1 MRSPDFC
8 LVFGAPLQ
16 WFQRWKIKFGFPDT
30 KLWLVQIDF
39 TGMSIIET
47 GGGIASRFWHLQ
59 YYCAARH
66 PRLVGQTDSA
76 GGRNFNSL
84 EDSPCLSLT
93 DASASLFP
101 LFSVCHLSFLSSS
114 DGPFGSADSLVSH
127 VEFLDQ
133 SLCWSVDNIKT
144 GQ

>member
-1 MRSPDFC
+1 
-8 LVFGAPLQ
+8 
-16 WFQRWKIKFGFPDT
+16 
-30 KLWLVQIDF
+30 
-39 TGMSIIET
+39 MSIIET
-47 GGGIASRFWHLQ
+47 EGRNSKPFLTFTILLR
-59 YYCAARH
+59 CKT

-76 GGRNFNSL
+76 GGRNFSSL
-84 EDSPCLSLT
+84 EDSPCLSMT

-101 LFSVCHLSFLSSS
+101 LFSVSHLSFLSSS

-133 SLCWSVDNIKT
+133 SVCRLVDNIKT

>member
-47 GGGIASRFWHLQ
+47 EGRNSKPFLTFTILLR
-59 YYCAARH
+59 CKT

-144 GQ
+144 G